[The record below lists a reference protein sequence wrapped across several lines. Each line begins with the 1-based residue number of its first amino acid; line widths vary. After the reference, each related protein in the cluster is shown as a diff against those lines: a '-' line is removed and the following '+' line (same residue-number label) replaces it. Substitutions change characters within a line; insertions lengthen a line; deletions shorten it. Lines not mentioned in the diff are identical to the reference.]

1 VFSWESGGLGEQG
14 GRGAGETPD
23 FPDYKTTR
31 LSDYRY
37 NSPMTLSELLAQL
50 RLNRDFIS
58 QVVAWERFPPR
69 PARFGE
75 VTAVLDPRILAALQ
89 TRGVGQ
95 FFTHQAA
102 AIEAA
107 LNSQDVII
115 ATATASGKSLC
126 YTVPVLQRLLDR
138 PSARALYLFPTKA
151 LAQDQLAETVA
162 IIGAGK
168 LPIAAHTYDGDT
180 PQSRRAQVRR
190 AGGILISNPD
200 MLHAGMLPYHP
211 TWRDLFANLQF
222 IVLDEIHTYR
232 GVFGS
237 HVANVLRRLLR
248 ICDFYGARPQV
259 ICCSAT
265 IANPQEHAE
274 RLVGR
279 PFSLINEKQ
288 NGAPTGEKHVI
299 LYNPPIINAE
309 LGLRGSAV
317 MAARDAAIT
326 FLAEDV
332 QTIAFARTRQTV
344 ELLLTYLR
352 DEMKVMGKEITA
364 VSGYRGGYL
373 PLERR
378 DIEQGLR
385 SGALRGVVATNA
397 LELGID
403 IGELDAAVLTGYP
416 GSIASTWQ
424 QIGRAGRRAAQSV
437 AVMIASN
444 NPLDQYI
451 CLHPRYLFGQTP
463 EHALTNPDNLRIMAR
478 HLLCAAYEL
487 PFRADESF
495 GDYPAEV
502 LLHALEGEGMLHRT
516 REQYHYVGEGAP
528 ATAVSLRTSGDDN
541 IIVHDLGEELDE
553 TKTRAIG
560 EVDLDRAPT
569 VVHEGAIYMHLAR
582 SYLVEHLDWEGRL
595 AFVRPVNVDY
605 YTRASVGSSIREL
618 RATED
623 NKLTIDNCQLSIVN
637 LYRAWGEVTVVTQAT
652 GYRRIKR
659 YTQETLGFGE
669 IDLPEMTLETDG
681 YWLIFGEALTEQ
693 LYETGILLRPNDY
706 GPNWQTQRQKALE
719 RDGHRCQICGAQGK
733 DEDLTGFPEPVRS
746 GVVLHV
752 HHKRPFREF
761 SYTRGVNENYLDAN
775 KLENLVT
782 LCPACHRQAEAGQQA
797 RSALGGLAYVL
808 RNLAPLYL
816 MCDPGDIQVTAES
829 RSPLTQAPTLV
840 VYERAAAGVGFS
852 QRLFELHDTLLA
864 AALELVTDCRCRD
877 GCPAC
882 VGPPGE
888 IGPETKGVT
897 RRLLRMLTP

>member
-1 VFSWESGGLGEQG
+1 MNL
-14 GRGAGETPD
+14 P
-23 FPDYKTTR
+23 
-31 LSDYRY
+31 
-37 NSPMTLSELLAQL
+37 ELLSQL
-50 RLNRDFIS
+50 RLNRDFMS
-58 QVVAWERFPPR
+58 QVVAWERFPAR
-69 PARFGE
+69 PAQFQNVNAPVDG
-75 VTAVLDPRILAALQ
+75 RILAALQ
-89 TRGVGQ
+89 SRHIHQ

-102 AIEAA
+102 AIDAA
-107 LNSQDVII
+107 LAGDNTVI
-115 ATATASGKSLC
+115 ATTTASGKSLC
-126 YTVPVLQRLLDR
+126 YTVPVLQRLLER

-151 LAQDQLAETVA
+151 LAHDQLAETAA
-162 IIGAGK
+162 ILSAGR
-168 LPIAAHTYDGDT
+168 LPIEVHTYDGDT

-200 MLHAGMLPYHP
+200 MLHAGILPYHP

-237 HVANVLRRLLR
+237 HVANVLRRVLR
-248 ICDFYGARPQV
+248 IADFYGSHPQV

-279 PFSLINEKQ
+279 PFTLIDERQ

-299 LYNPPIINAE
+299 LYNPPIIDAE

-317 MAARDAAIT
+317 MAARDAAVT
-326 FLAEDV
+326 FLAQDV
-332 QTIAFARTRQTV
+332 QTITFARTRQTV
-344 ELLLTYLR
+344 ELLLTYLQ
-352 DEMKVMGKEITA
+352 DEMKVLGREVTA

-378 DIEQGLR
+378 EIEHGLR
-385 SGALRGVVATNA
+385 TGALRGVVATNA

-424 QIGRAGRRAAQSV
+424 QIGRAGRRAAQS
-437 AVMIASN
+437 AAIMIASN

-451 CLHPRYLFGQTP
+451 CTHPRYLFGQTP
-463 EHALTNPDNLRIMAR
+463 EHALTNPDNLRIMVR

-487 PFRADESF
+487 PFRADEQF
-495 GDYPAEV
+495 GGQPAEI
-502 LLHALEGEGMLHRT
+502 LLHALEAEGMLHQT
-516 REQYHYVGEGAP
+516 RQQYHYVGEGAP

-541 IIVHDLGEELDE
+541 IIVHDLGDELDE

-560 EVDLDRAPT
+560 EVDLERAPT
-569 VVHEGAIYMHLAR
+569 VVFEGAIYLHLAR
-582 SYLVEHLDWEGRL
+582 SYLVEHLDWDGRI
-595 AFVRPVNVDY
+595 AYVRPVDVDY
-605 YTRASVGSSIREL
+605 YTRASVGSTIREL
-618 RATED
+618 RAEEEL
-623 NKLTIDNCQLSIVN
+623 LTQRREGAEGTKEENQKSAASAKSAEVLK
-637 LYRAWGEVTVVTQAT
+637 AWGEVTVVTQAT
-652 GYRRIKR
+652 GYRRVKR
-659 YTQETLGFGE
+659 YTHETLGFGE

-681 YWLIFGEALTEQ
+681 YWLIFGEALTEK
-693 LYETGILLRPNDY
+693 LYDAGILLRPNDY
-706 GPNWQTQRQKALE
+706 GPNWQAQRQKALE
-719 RDGHRCQICGAQGK
+719 RDGYRCRMCGAAGK
-733 DEDLTGFPEPVRS
+733 GSESEEDLTGFPKPVRS
-746 GVVLHV
+746 TITLHV
-752 HHKRPFREF
+752 HHIRPFREF
-761 SYTRGVNENYLDAN
+761 SYVRGVNENYLDAN
-775 KLENLVT
+775 KLENLST
-782 LCPACHRQAEAGQQA
+782 LCPSCHRQAEEGQQT

-829 RSPLTQAPTLV
+829 RSPLTQAPTVV
-840 VYERAAAGVGFS
+840 VYERVAAGVGFS
-852 QRLFELHDTLLA
+852 QRLFELHDTLLE

-888 IGPETKGVT
+888 IGPETKAVT
-897 RRLLRMLTP
+897 RRLLRILLNRGNY